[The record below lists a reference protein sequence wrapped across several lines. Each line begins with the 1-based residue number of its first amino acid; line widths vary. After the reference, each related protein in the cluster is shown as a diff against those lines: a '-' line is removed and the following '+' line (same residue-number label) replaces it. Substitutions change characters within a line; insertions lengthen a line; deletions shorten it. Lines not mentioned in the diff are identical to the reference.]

1 LGLLIA
7 SCGKSAGL
15 NTTSPWPGARVTV
28 FSTAT
33 VSKAARTV
41 AWTGAAVRFSTGT
54 PISTSA
60 TLLSALGKV
69 VTTWVS
75 PIRTGPVEV
84 STTSCHRPV
93 LRSRTL
99 GIQSQPS
106 LAMKVGPSRAC
117 MPPFSPTPAV
127 RLSSWARPGCGGG
140 ETLTATALT
149 PGFSLPVTS
158 NRPRMKAPFS
168 APSFSPFSQTSAA

>member
-1 LGLLIA
+1 LAGGEDDGRLDGDRVEGGADGGL
-7 SCGKSAGL
+7 
-15 NTTSPWPGARVTV
+15 
-28 FSTAT
+28 TA
-33 VSKAARTV
+33 AP
-41 AWTGAAVRFSTGT
+41 VRFSTGT
-54 PISTSA
+54 VISTSA
-60 TLLSALGKV
+60 ALLSALGSV
-69 VTTWVS
+69 VTTWLS
-75 PIRTGPVEV
+75 PIRTGPVER

-127 RLSSWARPGCGGG
+127 SDSSWARPGCGGG
-140 ETLTATALT
+140 ETLTAMALAT

-158 NRPRMKAPFS
+158 N
-168 APSFSPFSQTSAA
+168 